1 MASNSISNRNIS
13 HYNQGL
19 WFMRVGIGY
28 DIHRLIEGRKLF
40 LGGVE
45 IPFEK
50 GLLGHSDADVLLH
63 AVCDSLLGAAGS
75 GDIGQHFPDTDSKY
89 KNISSMKL
97 LEKTAAI
104 IRADGFAIRNIDTIV
119 FAEAPKIG
127 PFRLE
132 IQQNIANALEM
143 PPNCVNV
150 KATTTEGL
158 GSIGKGDGIGA
169 MSIALIE

>member
-1 MASNSISNRNIS
+1 
-13 HYNQGL
+13 
-19 WFMRVGIGY
+19 MRVGIGY
-28 DIHRLIEGRKLF
+28 DIHRLVEGRKLF
-40 LGGVE
+40 LGGIE

-75 GDIGQHFPDTDSKY
+75 GDIGRHFPDTDPKY
-89 KNISSMKL
+89 KNIASMKL

-158 GSIGKGDGIGA
+158 GVIGKGDGIGA

>member
-1 MASNSISNRNIS
+1 
-13 HYNQGL
+13 
-19 WFMRVGIGY
+19 MRVGIGY
-28 DIHRLIEGRKLF
+28 DIHRLVDGRKLVI
-40 LGGVE
+40 GGVE
-45 IPFEK
+45 IPFDK

-63 AVCDSLLGAAGS
+63 AVCDSLLGAAGL
-75 GDIGQHFPDTDSKY
+75 GDIGQHFPDTDPKY

-97 LEKTAAI
+97 LGKTATL
-104 IRADGFAIRNIDTIV
+104 IRADGCAIRNIDTIV

-158 GSIGKGDGIGA
+158 GPIGKGEGIGA
-169 MSIALIE
+169 MSIALVE